1 MKEQHIELSIDE
13 ILQGFKRSDTKGLV
27 LLLDPEKN
35 RVYFMLNGEGS
46 FIGSVLSQAMDTNH
60 DFLKIVL
67 ATIATKATRDEK
79 FKKLFKVLVKQVG
92 EF

>member
-1 MKEQHIELSIDE
+1 MTEKHIELSIEE

-35 RVYFMLNGEGS
+35 GVHFMLNGEGS
-46 FIGSVLSQAMDTNH
+46 FIGSVLAEAMDAND
-60 DFLKIVL
+60 DFLTIVL

-79 FKKLFKVLVKQVG
+79 FKKLFKVLVKQID